1 MRRGREVAVAESEI
15 APLLGVRQHPAQRRG
30 GLVHDRDRLGVV
42 SRPQSVTIMAALP
55 GVLR

>member
-1 MRRGREVAVAESEI
+1 MI
-15 APLLGVRQHPAQRRG
+15 C
-30 GLVHDRDRLGVV
+30 DRWGVV